1 VSDRSVLSLF
11 REEELPRYD
20 VSRAPALVRLLDDRL
35 PEVDDDLWRRWN
47 ALQGEFLHW
56 TRERAGVNR
65 EYVAESIAR
74 LAELFDH
81 RGPLEGDVLD
91 VGGGWG
97 LLRKWWNAGEGS
109 LFVVHDPALQRFLVG
124 PPPLYRELY
133 GAALERPM
141 AFVAGFGEEL
151 PYRDGSFDELVCAA
165 TLDHAMDPRRVLA
178 EGRRCLKPGGR
189 ALVILHCQGLEG
201 EERTLR
207 RPLGER
213 LGSALRHPLR
223 SLRRLFGGSRDHHL
237 HHFTVEELAALI
249 GEVGFTGVEVR
260 PYGEG
265 TGARAFLARRQE
277 CDRNGT

>member
-1 VSDRSVLSLF
+1 MSDRSVISLF

-20 VSRAPALVRLLDDRL
+20 LSRAPALIRLLDERL
-35 PEVDDDLWRRWN
+35 PEVDDNLWRRWGSFQN
-47 ALQGEFLHW
+47 EFLDW
-56 TRERAGVNR
+56 TRERAGVSP

-81 RGPLEGDVLD
+81 RGPLEGNVLD

-97 LLRKWWNAGEGS
+97 LLRRWWSAGDDS
-109 LFVVHDPALQRFLVG
+109 CFVVHDPALERFLVG

-133 GAALERPM
+133 GGSLERPM
-141 AFVAGFGEEL
+141 TFVAGFGEEL
-151 PYRDGSFDELVCAA
+151 PYRDAVFDEFICAA
-165 TLDHAMDPRRVLA
+165 TLDHAMDPRRVLV

-189 ALVILHCQGLEG
+189 ALVILHCEGLSG

-207 RPLGER
+207 RPLGVR

-223 SLRRLFGGSRDHHL
+223 SLKRLLQGSKDPHL
-237 HHFTVEELAALI
+237 HHFTVEGLTALI
-249 GEVGFTGVEVR
+249 EDAGFTGVEVR

-265 TGARAFLARRQE
+265 SGARAFLARSPE
-277 CDRNGT
+277 